1 MIGSIVLR
9 GAGVV
14 LAMGAEDLEV
24 REGSP
29 SRWSV
34 KVGIAGDGLR
44 IHAQGVLRED
54 ELPSLARDIDALV
67 AGMRTA
73 ASLATEDGTLYL
85 TIDRRGS
92 DEAGVSIR
100 LLRDRTTR
108 AYSVVETRA
117 TRADIEDFAR
127 RAAKFP
133 Y

>member
-9 GAGVV
+9 AAGI
-14 LAMGAEDLEV
+14 LLSIGAEDLEV
-24 REGSP
+24 RDRAP

-34 KVGIAGDGLR
+34 KLVVAGEGMR
-44 IHAQGVLRED
+44 IESHGVLRED
-54 ELPSLARDIDALV
+54 ELPALSRDIDALV

-85 TIDRRGS
+85 TFGRRGS
-92 DEAGVSIR
+92 NEASISIR
-100 LLRDRTTR
+100 LLRDRAR
-108 AYSVVETRA
+108 GVYSVVETRA
-117 TRADIEDFAR
+117 ARADVEDFSR